1 MAKINHKLKK
11 GLNCSSF
18 KQATQQGVV
27 LIVCLILL
35 LLLTLIGTT
44 GMQMTSLEEKM
55 ASNMR
60 DRNLAFQAAE
70 SALVAGETWLET
82 VVAIPVA
89 FCSKANGRYLPLDKD
104 CNGATA
110 ETEPVWDSI
119 GAWDNTNSVAYAGE
133 LSNLSADPRYI
144 IEDMG
149 CLPAPAACPGIH
161 NYRITARATGGSPDS
176 VVILQ
181 SIYQI

>member
-1 MAKINHKLKK
+1 MASITHKLKK
-11 GLNCSSF
+11 GLNCTSY
-18 KQATQQGVV
+18 KPATQQGVV

-82 VVAIPVA
+82 AIIPVA
-89 FCSKANGRYLPLDKD
+89 FCNKANGRYLPLDKD

-110 ETEPVWDSI
+110 ETVPVWESI
-119 GAWDNTNSVAYAGE
+119 SWDNTDSVTYAGE